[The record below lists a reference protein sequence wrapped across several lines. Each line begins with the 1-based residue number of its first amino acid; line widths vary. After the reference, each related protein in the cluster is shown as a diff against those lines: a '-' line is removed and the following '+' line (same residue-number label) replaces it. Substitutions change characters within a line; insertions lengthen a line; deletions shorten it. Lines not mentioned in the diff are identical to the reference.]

1 MGNNVQIAPLES
13 SRNENAQLLKGINHE
28 CDAPLSLLTFFD
40 KAAVRTMPAQEE
52 PIDDINRRFHLGETA
67 KLLGAYR
74 MSIAKFITTR
84 PPELAEAV
92 FTFGPRDKNRPD
104 IIRLRATD
112 HIKARDKNFISAFYL
127 VWQTEVFPDPKD
139 YGGHALSELVGELTS
154 LVAGGITQNVL
165 LAIISRIGGC
175 ERLSR

>member
-13 SRNENAQLLKGINHE
+13 SQDENAQLLKGINHE
-28 CDAPLSLLTFFD
+28 CDAPISLLTFFD
-40 KAAVRTMPAQEE
+40 PAAVRITPAAAE

-67 KLLGAYR
+67 KPLGPYR
-74 MSIAKFITTR
+74 MSIAKFLTTR

-92 FTFGPRDKNRPD
+92 FTFGPRDKKKPD

-112 HIKARDKNFISAFYL
+112 HVRARDKNLVSAFYL

-139 YGGHALSELVGELTS
+139 YAGHALGELVGELIN
-154 LVAGGITQNVL
+154 LAAGGIGQHAL
-165 LAIISRIGGC
+165 LAMIMRISNY
-175 ERLSR
+175 ERLNR